1 MKLNKFDKYIF
12 DLKNKFEIN
21 RSFLILCFLI
31 TYLALIPYLPTTYN
45 YKVGDIAKS
54 DIKSPKNL
62 TVYDQEAT
70 KEKIKRLKENLLP
83 VYDFDTELLDNIKE
97 KLSIYF
103 EKCRQNLPF
112 TNDVRKQLKNELE
125 ELCQCKIKDSEFKLL
140 ERKKFSEDIEWI
152 LIKLISHYMEKGI
165 VANDS
170 KIDVYKNRG
179 VLIRLLPSNEEIIK
193 KDIYTFYKL
202 NIVKNLIK
210 KNYVA
215 ITGHSTRPYVLRK
228 FLTYLA
234 NHLIQP
240 NLHYNRVE
248 TEKRKKDLEK
258 KVKPVYY
265 IIKKNEIIVREG
277 SPITKETL
285 AKLNAIKKER
295 NIGSLIKKCVS
306 IFILLF
312 LFSFIVYQIFLDD
325 LSKKLIS
332 ARDLLFF
339 CITIALSA
347 IVFRI
352 LTNISTLLSTS
363 FSNIPMFFYFLIPS
377 AVTTILLKIT
387 INEKYAYASAILT
400 SFFLYILIS
409 PVMMIYSLL
418 GSLYMIL
425 RTKCCSERFTFIKIG
440 FELGT
445 FNILTILGLSILFQH
460 QNFFSLSTGINLFA
474 GLINGLFTSTVFLGI
489 IPIVEILFRYTSEL
503 RLLELGSLEHPLLQ
517 EFSTKA
523 PGSYQHS
530 ILVGRLSESAAK
542 EIGANSLLARVGAY
556 FHDIGK
562 INKPLYFIE
571 NISNN
576 KENKHN
582 NITPN
587 MSALI
592 LISHVKEGV
601 ELAKKY
607 KLGDEIVDIIQQ
619 HHGTSLI
626 KYFYKKALEINEG
639 DSKQDIDEKNFRY
652 PGPKPKTKEAGII
665 MLADVLEASSRT
677 LNDPTPARIKGFV
690 KNMIESIL
698 NDGQLDECRLTL
710 KELTTIRNSFV
721 NTLTSIYHHRI
732 EYPKDDKHKTANK
745 SSK

>member
-1 MKLNKFDKYIF
+1 MNLNKFDQYIF
-12 DLKNKFEIN
+12 NLKNSFEIN
-21 RSFLILCFLI
+21 RVILIICFLI
-31 TYLALIPYLPTTYN
+31 TYFVLIPYLPTNYN
-45 YKVGDIAKS
+45 YKFGDIAKS

-62 TVYDQEAT
+62 TVYDQDAT
-70 KEKIKRLKENLLP
+70 KEKIKRLKENIFP
-83 VYDFDTELLDNIKE
+83 VYDFDTEILDNIKE
-97 KLSIYF
+97 KVSLYF
-103 EKCRQNLPF
+103 EKCRQNIPIKDNNIRIQL
-112 TNDVRKQLKNELE
+112 RKELE
-125 ELCQCKIKDSEFKLL
+125 ELCNCKIRNSEFRML

-152 LIKLISHYMEKGI
+152 LMKLISHYMEKGI
-165 VANDS
+165 VSNNS

-179 VLIRLLPSNEEIIK
+179 VIIRLLPSNEEIEK

-202 NIVKNLIK
+202 NIVKKLIQ
-210 KNYVA
+210 KNYIA
-215 ITGHSTRPYVLRK
+215 ITGHYTKPYVLRR

-234 NHLIQP
+234 THFVQP
-240 NLHYNRVE
+240 NLHYNKIE
-248 TEKRKKDLEK
+248 TEKRKNEIEK

-277 SPITKETL
+277 SPITKESL

-295 NIGSLIKKCVS
+295 NTGSLIRKCIS
-306 IFILLF
+306 ILILLF
-312 LFSFIVYQIFLDD
+312 LFSFIIYQIFLKD
-325 LSKKLIS
+325 LAMKLIS
-332 ARDLLFF
+332 ARDVLFF
-339 CITIALSA
+339 CVVITFSA
-347 IVFRI
+347 VILRI
-352 LTNISTLLSTS
+352 LTNISYLLSSS
-363 FSNIPMFFYFLIPS
+363 FSDVPMFFYFLIPS
-377 AVTTILLKIT
+377 AITTILLKIT
-387 INEKYAYASAILT
+387 VNEKYAFASSIFV
-400 SFFLYILIS
+400 SFFMYILVG

-418 GSLYMIL
+418 GSLYIIL
-425 RTKCCSERFTFIKIG
+425 RTECCSERFTFIKVG

-445 FNILTILGLSILFQH
+445 FNLLAILGLSILYEQQDFL
-460 QNFFSLSTGINLFA
+460 SLSTGINIFA
-474 GLINGLFTSTVFLGI
+474 GIINGIFTSTIFLGI

-517 EFSTKA
+517 EFSKKA

-562 INKPLYFIE
+562 INKPFYFIE

-576 KENKHN
+576 KLNKHN

-607 KLGDEIVDIIQQ
+607 KLGDEIVDIIKQ

-626 KYFYKKALEINEG
+626 KFFYKKALEINEG

-652 PGPKPKTKEAGII
+652 PGPKPKTKETGII

-690 KNMIESIL
+690 KNMIEAIL

-710 KELTTIRNSFV
+710 KELTTIRDSFV

-732 EYPKDDKHKTANK
+732 EYPKDDKPNSTNK
-745 SSK
+745 N

>member
-12 DLKNKFEIN
+12 DLKNQFKINKFL
-21 RSFLILCFLI
+21 FLICFI
-31 TYLALIPYLPTTYN
+31 VTYLALIPYMPTNYN

-70 KEKIKRLKENLLP
+70 KEKVKRLKDNILP
-83 VYDFDTELLDNIKE
+83 VYDFDTELLDTIKE
-97 KLSIYF
+97 KISIYF
-103 EKCRQNLPF
+103 EKCRQSLPLNKE
-112 TNDVRKQLKNELE
+112 TRTQLKKELE
-125 ELCQCKIKDSEFKLL
+125 ELCNCKIKDSEFKLL

-152 LIKLISHYMEKGI
+152 LIKLVSHYMEKGI
-165 VANDS
+165 VSNNS
-170 KIDVYKNRG
+170 KIDAYKNRG
-179 VLIRLLPSNEEIIK
+179 VIIRLLPTNEEIEK

-215 ITGHSTRPYVLRK
+215 ITGHSTRPYILRK
-228 FLTYLA
+228 FLTKIA
-234 NHLIQP
+234 IHLVKA
-240 NLHYNRVE
+240 NLHYNKVE
-248 TEKRKKDLEK
+248 TEKRKAEIEK

-285 AKLNAIKKER
+285 AKLNAIKKVR
-295 NIGSLIKKCVS
+295 NLNSLIRKCIS

-312 LFSFIVYQIFLDD
+312 LFSFIIYQNFLTD
-325 LSKKLIS
+325 LESRIIS
-332 ARDLLFF
+332 ARDVLFF
-339 CITIALSA
+339 IVSLTFTA
-347 IVFRI
+347 IIFRVC
-352 LTNISTLLSTS
+352 TNISSLLSSS
-363 FSNIPMFFYFLIPS
+363 FSTIPMFFYFLIPY
-377 AVTTILLKIT
+377 AVTTILIKIT
-387 INEKYAYASAILT
+387 INEKYAFASAIFT
-400 SFFLYILIS
+400 SFFMYVLVSPLMMLYT
-409 PVMMIYSLL
+409 LL
-418 GSLYMIL
+418 GCLYLIL
-425 RTKCCSERFTFIKIG
+425 KIRCCNERFTFIKIG
-440 FELGT
+440 FEFGT
-445 FNILTILGLSILFQH
+445 FNLLTIFGLSILYNQ
-460 QNFFSLSTGINLFA
+460 QNIFSLSTGINLFA
-474 GLINGLFTSTVFLGI
+474 GIINGIFTSTIFLGI

-517 EFSTKA
+517 EFSKKA

-542 EIGANSLLARVGAY
+542 EINANSLLARVGAY

-571 NISNN
+571 NISNSR
-576 KENKHN
+576 ENKHN

-626 KYFYKKALEINEG
+626 KFFYKKALEIHEG

-665 MLADVLEASSRT
+665 MLADVIEASSRT

-732 EYPKDDKHKTANK
+732 EYPKDDKHNTAKKTQ
-745 SSK
+745 